1 MKTASNALCKSAS
14 SSSFDSTIRLISIGY
29 AICGVTE

>member
-14 SSSFDSTIRLISIGY
+14 SSSFDSTIRLISIGH
-29 AICGVTE
+29 AICGVTK